1 MLSKHLGLGITP
13 EQRLTFVTL
22 LSHAADLAALPADPE
37 FRAALMGYAEWGT
50 RLAVENSQ
58 PERRTG
64 SRRLRCRAGAGAWH
78 RRTSAA
84 ASLGGSDAAAALLSL
99 RLAAASAGG
108 RARARVRRRRAQ
120 RPSGRRR
127 HDHARPLRRRRRP
140 RRRSRRFPPPARA
153 SRWAS
158 PSSTRT
164 CTPPTRPRRSRGSR
178 CAQAIGTL
186 QPEFFRLVIPW
197 NLLQPAAE
205 QPADL
210 DKPETGCM
218 REVGPCLGWVG
229 VRQQLQALA
238 TRQRDGGW
246 QTLVVLTG
254 TPDWAASPPSGCER
268 EKTTPRARAP
278 RPDALPAY
286 RQLILDVLKV
296 AERGGRV
303 AALLEPVER
312 AEPAAVRVAPARGM
326 RRGLAEPRAWRLHRA
341 RAHDDRRAR
350 RGARRTAAGDRRDRG
365 PAEEHEAGH
374 ERRAVHRRA
383 SAGHRLRLA
392 RVLATRLHR
401 RRRPGRAGRRPRSPP
416 TAAPS
421 RTRSGSPRPASA
433 PRRRSTP
440 PSPTRRPRAAATCTT
455 GSCSGSTTRA

>member
-1 MLSKHLGLGITP
+1 
-13 EQRLTFVTL
+13 
-22 LSHAADLAALPADPE
+22 
-37 FRAALMGYAEWGT
+37 
-50 RLAVENSQ
+50 
-58 PERRTG
+58 
-64 SRRLRCRAGAGAWH
+64 
-78 RRTSAA
+78 
-84 ASLGGSDAAAALLSL
+84 
-99 RLAAASAGG
+99 
-108 RARARVRRRRAQ
+108 
-120 RPSGRRR
+120 
-127 HDHARPLRRRRRP
+127 
-140 RRRSRRFPPPARA
+140 
-153 SRWAS
+153 
-158 PSSTRT
+158 
-164 CTPPTRPRRSRGSR
+164 
-178 CAQAIGTL
+178 
-186 QPEFFRLVIPW
+186 
-197 NLLQPAAE
+197 
-205 QPADL
+205 
-210 DKPETGCM
+210 M

-254 TPDWAASPPSGCER
+254 TPDWAAAPPSGCER

-296 AERGGRV
+296 ADEEG
-303 AALLEPVER
+303 ASLHFWSPWNEPNLPPFVS
-312 AEPAAVRVAPARGM
+312 PAARGM

-383 SAGHRLRLA
+383 PAGHRLRLA

-440 PSPTRRPRAAATCTT
+440 PSPTPRPRAAATCTT